1 MTRRGSSDDGRWVA
15 SDPSF
20 GRALT
25 MFGVFFVVIGL
36 ILMLA
41 GKLPWI
47 GKLPGD
53 LFIRRGNLQIYV
65 PLGTSL
71 ILSLL
76 LSLVLRLFRP

>member
-1 MTRRGSSDDGRWVA
+1 
-15 SDPSF
+15 
-20 GRALT
+20 
-25 MFGVFFVVIGL
+25 MFGVFFIIIGL

-53 LFIRRGNLQIYV
+53 MLFRRGNLQIYL

-76 LSLVLRLFRP
+76 LSLVLRLIRP